1 MFKKVIQLK
10 FLGIITR
17 NYVRGARNPGLDRRL
32 RVFSEDVVKNDTEF
46 LEDMESDFMD
56 VHKVHKQF
64 EGEEKKYNKKIQ
76 NWITK
81 NKYFKE
87 KNVNFLTWSEKE
99 QIRHLHQLDPDEWNA
114 EKLSDSFPA
123 DPHSI
128 TKIIKSKWTPQ
139 SAQRV
144 MKHDEAV
151 RKTWDEFKNKD
162 LEVEP
167 ELEQHL
173 IKFAHRNFDD
183 ACTPKIERNPLYNLR
198 KPEHNE
204 FSSIITSCSKY
215 SEKEQKPQEDIKLLE
230 NKDQLK
236 IPNRRPKAD
245 RDSFLLEG
253 NEKDKKL
260 GMMRL
265 KDFQTISPDTASNQ
279 VTNPNNNES
288 HIDLTQNKL
297 FSNLNIIKKT
307 REVTVPANFEDE
319 QVHRSL
325 EIKENIKIPRKL
337 WKKNKLYKVSDCF
350 YDDDGEF
357 LYRVPGFK

>member
-1 MFKKVIQLK
+1 MFKKVMQLK
-10 FLGIITR
+10 FLDIISR
-17 NYVRGARNPGLDRRL
+17 NYVRRARNPGLERRL
-32 RVFSEDVVKNDTEF
+32 RVFSDDVVKNDSEF

-76 NWITK
+76 MWITK

-87 KNVNFLTWSEKE
+87 KNINFLTWSEKE
-99 QIRHLHQLDPDEWNA
+99 QIRHLYQLDPYEWNF
-114 EKLSDSFPA
+114 ERLTDSFPA
-123 DPHSI
+123 DSHAI

-139 SAQRV
+139 NAQRV
-144 MKHDEAV
+144 TKHDEAV
-151 RKTWDEFKNKD
+151 RKTWEEFKNKA

-173 IKFAHRNFDD
+173 LKFAHRNFND
-183 ACTPKIERNPLYNLR
+183 ACIPKIKRNALYDIK

-215 SEKEQKPQEDIKLLE
+215 SENEQKSQEDTKLLT

-236 IPNRRPKAD
+236 IPNRRPKTD
-245 RDSFLLEG
+245 KDSFLFEG
-253 NEKDKKL
+253 NKNDTKL

-265 KDFQTISPDTASNQ
+265 KDFQIISPDTVNKQENLIS
-279 VTNPNNNES
+279 NES

-297 FSNLNIIKKT
+297 FSNLNIIKKN
-307 REVTVPANFEDE
+307 REVAVASNFDDD

-325 EIKENIKIPRKL
+325 EIKENIRIPRKL
-337 WKKNKLYKVSDCF
+337 WKKDKLYKVSDCF

>member
-10 FLGIITR
+10 FLDIISR
-17 NYVRGARNPGLDRRL
+17 NYVRGARNPGLERRL
-32 RVFSEDVVKNDTEF
+32 RVFSDDVVKNDNEF

-64 EGEEKKYNKKIQ
+64 EGEEKKYNKNIQ
-76 NWITK
+76 MWITK

-99 QIRHLHQLDPDEWNA
+99 QIRHLYQLDPDEWNA

-123 DPHSI
+123 NSHAI

-139 SAQRV
+139 SAKRV
-144 MKHDEAV
+144 TKHDEAV
-151 RKTWDEFKNKD
+151 RKTWEEFKNKD

-167 ELEQHL
+167 VLEQHL
-173 IKFAHRNFDD
+173 LKFAHRNFKD
-183 ACTPKIERNPLYNLR
+183 ACVPKIENNKSYNLQ

-215 SEKEQKPQEDIKLLE
+215 TEKKQQPKDDIKLLE
-230 NKDQLK
+230 YKDQLK
-236 IPNRRPKAD
+236 IPNRRPKAN

-253 NEKDKKL
+253 NEKNKKL

-265 KDFQTISPDTASNQ
+265 KDYQTISPDIASIHENS
-279 VTNPNNNES
+279 NNNEI

-297 FSNLNIIKKT
+297 FSNLNIINKT
-307 REVTVPANFEDE
+307 REVSVPPSFEDE

-337 WKKNKLYKVSDCF
+337 WKKDKLYKVSDCF